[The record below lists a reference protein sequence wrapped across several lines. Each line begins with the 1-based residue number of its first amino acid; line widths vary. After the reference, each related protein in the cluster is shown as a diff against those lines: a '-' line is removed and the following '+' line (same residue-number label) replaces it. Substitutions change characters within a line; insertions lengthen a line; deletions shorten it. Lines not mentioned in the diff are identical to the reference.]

1 MFYSS
6 NLYKNHYDSGH
17 VNVCYMK
24 LPKTM
29 KHTDKHTDDQLREW
43 YVNKG
48 LSSIKIAKIVN
59 VWPQT
64 VRGWLKMANIP
75 IRSRNIIRPSK
86 EQLEKW
92 YITEGKSSRKIA
104 EIVGVGKS
112 TILQWLK
119 QAGIPS
125 RNHREATLRSYNK
138 KMPSD
143 EQLYEWYIKEKKS
156 MEHIAKITNLSQ
168 STISKYLRKLDIKF
182 RSPRETAFLQYKKE
196 VEKPTNK
203 QLYDWYVVQRKTP
216 KDIGEIIGVSSSTIR
231 TWLNN
236 AEISLRVGSRAL
248 GYTFEKPTGEELKQM
263 YVKERKSSSEIAE
276 IIGVSSTT
284 VVRWLKKKNI
294 PIRTMSEAVFVRHGK
309 NIKKPSK
316 EQLEKWYIE
325 EMKTTIEIGDLV
337 GVTFT
342 TVREWLSKYKIQK
355 RKSKYGMKYYVNCR
369 DGHKVKSSYER
380 TVDNWLFDKGIPHD
394 YNGLLSESKEYR
406 YDFKVD
412 RWFIEIWGLKDV
424 DFYDKKMDS
433 KIHYYDI
440 HKFKRIDIFPDD
452 IARGSFIEKLNP
464 LLAFSNPDRKIYIPP
479 RVSKEKLHQWYIL
492 EEKSSY
498 EIAEIVGVSRPLILK
513 WLKQDGIPVR
523 SNKEAALLHA
533 KKMKEKT
540 HQQLNK
546 QRGQLYQWYVIE
558 KKSATKIGE
567 MIGLTKS
574 TVLKRLK
581 VVGIKIRSPE
591 EEAFIQ
597 YKKNVIK
604 PSNNQLKMWYIDQKK
619 STYDIGKIVGVSKTT
634 IIKWLKE
641 TGVSLRKG
649 NYKKL

>member
-1 MFYSS
+1 
-6 NLYKNHYDSGH
+6 
-17 VNVCYMK
+17 MK
-24 LPKTM
+24 LPNTM
-29 KHTDKHTDDQLREW
+29 KHTDKPTDDQLREW
-43 YVNKG
+43 YINKG
-48 LSSIKIAKIVN
+48 LSSIEIAKIVN

-64 VRGWLKMANIP
+64 ARSWLKKANIP
-75 IRSRNIIRPSK
+75 IRSRNVIKPTK

-92 YITEGKSSRKIA
+92 YVTEGKSSRKIA

-119 QAGIPS
+119 QAGIPP

-138 KMPSD
+138 IMPSD

-196 VEKPTNK
+196 VEKPTNT
-203 QLYDWYVVQRKTP
+203 QLYGWYVIQRKTS
-216 KDIGEIIGVSSSTIR
+216 KDIGGIIGVSSSTIR

-236 AEISLRVGSRAL
+236 AEIPLRVGYGAL
-248 GYTFEKPTGEELKQM
+248 GYTFEKPARKELEKM
-263 YVKERKSSSEIAE
+263 YIEERKSASEIAK
-276 IIGVSSTT
+276 IVGVANTT
-284 VVRWLKKKNI
+284 VIRWLKKENI
-294 PIRTMSEAVFVRHGK
+294 AIRSSSEAVFARFGK
-309 NIKKPSK
+309 NIEKPSK
-316 EQLEKWYIE
+316 EQLEKWYID
-325 EMKTTIEIGDLV
+325 EMKTTVEIGDIV
-337 GVTFT
+337 GVPFT
-342 TVREWLSKYKIQK
+342 TVRNWLSRYKIQK
-355 RKSKYGMKYYVNCR
+355 RKSKYGMKYYVNCI

-394 YNGLLSESKEYR
+394 YNGLLSERNKYR

-412 RWFIEIWGLKDV
+412 GWFVEIWGLKDV

-433 KIHYYDI
+433 KTRYYDA

-452 IARGSFIEKLNP
+452 IASGAFIEKLNP
-464 LLAFSNPDRKIYIPP
+464 LLAFSNPNKKIYVHP
-479 RVSKEKLHQWYIL
+479 RVSKENLHQWYVL
-492 EEKSSY
+492 EKKSSY

-513 WLKQDGIPVR
+513 WLKEDGIPIR
-523 SNKEAALLHA
+523 SNKEAALLYA
-533 KKMKEKT
+533 KKMRERSQ
-540 HQQLNK
+540 QQLEK
-546 QRGQLYQWYVIE
+546 QRKQLYQLYVIE

-567 MIGLTKS
+567 MMELSKS

-597 YKKNVIK
+597 YKKDVKK
-604 PSNNQLKMWYIDQKK
+604 PSKNQLKMWYIDQKR
-619 STYDIGKIVGVSKTT
+619 STNDIGKIVGVSSTT
-634 IIKWLKE
+634 INKWLKDA
-641 TGVSLRKG
+641 GVSLRRG
-649 NYKKL
+649 SYKKI